1 MSNIN
6 KSPILIF
13 GASGAIGSN
22 AAHIL
27 KKNKYNLLLSNSK
40 KNQDI
45 KSLSEKLNSPY
56 FSFNFDKKLSKKH
69 LENKIKKHTSSLQ
82 GIIISIAK
90 PFPNKLI
97 QNTEDY
103 IFEEQINIHLLS
115 LHKIIRSCLPL
126 LERAKNFCTPRITY
140 ISTEYL
146 IGSPPMKI
154 APYVAAKSASTSY
167 VKILAKELIK
177 KDIRVFIL
185 SPGMIKSN
193 LTSNIPEEYFKQ
205 IEQTMPEKKLTSTKE
220 ISNIINAIYKGYLD
234 ASYGNEIQ
242 VSKAERR

>member
-1 MSNIN
+1 MSNVN

-56 FSFNFDKKLSKKH
+56 FSFNFDKKLSKKQ
-69 LENKIKKHTSSLQ
+69 LENKIKKHTSILQ

-97 QNTEDY
+97 QNTEDF
-103 IFEEQINIHLLS
+103 IFEEQINIHLLA

-126 LERAKNFCTPRITY
+126 LERAKSFCTPRIIY
-140 ISTEYL
+140 ISSEYL
-146 IGSPPMKI
+146 IGSPPVKI
-154 APYVAAKSASTSY
+154 APYIAAKSASTSY
-167 VKILAKELIK
+167 IKILAKELIK

-205 IEQTMPEKKLTSTKE
+205 IEQSMPEKKT
-220 ISNIINAIYKGYLD
+220 NQY
-234 ASYGNEIQ
+234 
-242 VSKAERR
+242 

>member
-13 GASGAIGSN
+13 GASGAIGSS
-22 AAHIL
+22 AAYVL

-40 KNQDI
+40 NNKDI
-45 KSLSEKLNSPY
+45 KNLSEKLKSPY
-56 FSFNFDKKLSKKH
+56 FNFNFDKKLSKKQ
-69 LENKIKKHTSSLQ
+69 LENKIEKYTSSLQ
-82 GIIISIAK
+82 GVIISIAK

-126 LERAKNFCTPRITY
+126 LERAKSFCTPRITY
-140 ISTEYL
+140 ISSEYL
-146 IGSPPMKI
+146 IGSPPVKI
-154 APYVAAKSASTSY
+154 APYIAAKSAGTSY
-167 VKILAKELIK
+167 IKILAKELIK

-193 LTSNIPEEYFKQ
+193 LTSNIPKEYFKQ
-205 IEQTMPEKKLTSTKE
+205 IEQNMPEKKLTSTKE